1 MSKDLEAYL
10 AKRDLGKS
18 PEPKA
23 EVRQRQ
29 GPLLFCIQKHTATN
43 LHYDLRLELG
53 GVLKSWAV
61 PKGPSDDPA
70 DKRYAVMTEDHPFD
84 YAWFEGVIPKGEY
97 GAGEMMVWDIGTWW
111 PDEFIDFPPSPNEE
125 GWREKMEASA
135 LKQIEDGKFGIFF
148 HGQKMK
154 GSWAMVKTKEGW
166 LMIKHKDRWTAQ
178 RDLLAL
184 DRSVLTDR
192 TTEDIARAWDFAA
205 KLHPDLEKRP
215 EEPPIEVFPPKV
227 KPMKAEHGDRPFD
240 HPNWIFEP
248 KLDGIRALIFLEGE
262 NVKIITRNGLDQ
274 TSQFPEIARHM
285 KEQCLN
291 AVIDGEIVCF
301 EDGKPGFTP
310 MMKRFHLKGESNLV
324 QADSLYPCV
333 FFAFDILHH
342 QGLNLRD
349 CPTIERKARLKAALM
364 PTDRIQYVDH
374 HAEEG
379 KTFYSAVVSMGF
391 EGIIAKR
398 KDVRYDKSGKAS
410 PLWLKLKHSTT
421 GDFVVGGY
429 MKGEGGRSSTFGSLY
444 LGFYEDGKLYNCG
457 RCGTGFNMD
466 QLEEWTVKLK
476 ALESKTCP
484 FEPGFEIEQP
494 TIWLKPELVVEV
506 KYHEVMPSGTLRA
519 PVFMRERIDLVAT
532 DISRPRPFVDVPE
545 EPATAKAEVTVSESK
560 EKSVKRETTMAN
572 QVSES
577 ILLQLDSKEKK
588 MILNVEGREINLTNL
603 DKVLW
608 PAYEQLPPVTKRDF
622 LRYLAKAGPHI
633 VRHTTDRPMTLIRLP
648 DGINGEKFFQKHYDM
663 GRPDWVR
670 VEPQWSDGNKKNLD
684 YVICN
689 DLATLLWM
697 GQLGTLEM
705 HVPAARIVSD
715 GEHSLNFV
723 DSEENAR
730 GSVLNYPDFVRF
742 DLDPYIYSGQ
752 EKAGDEPELNRE
764 AFEKCKTVAIWIKTM
779 LDQVKLPAF
788 VKTTGKTGLH
798 IFIPIERN
806 IDTPGAKAICETFCR
821 ALVAAHPKV
830 VTMEWSVPK
839 RTGKIFLDFNMNGM
853 GRTLGVAYGA
863 RGWKNQGVSM
873 PLDWDELEGVYAD
886 DFNLWTVPDRLAEWG
901 DPWKD
906 IYDSRVDLSVM
917 LSGT

>member
-1 MSKDLEAYL
+1 MSKELEAYL

-23 EVRQRQ
+23 EVRQRH

-61 PKGPSDDPA
+61 PKGPSDDPN

-97 GAGEMMVWDIGTWW
+97 GAGEMMVWDMGTWW
-111 PDEFIDFPPSPNEE
+111 PDEFMDYPPSPDEE
-125 GWREKMEASA
+125 GWREKVEAAA

-154 GSWAMVKTKEGW
+154 GSWAMVKTKDGW

-184 DRSVLTDR
+184 DSSVLTGR
-192 TTEDIARAWDFAA
+192 TTEDIARAWDFSAQT
-205 KLHPDLEKRP
+205 HPSLEKRP
-215 EEPPIEVFPPKV
+215 EEPPVEKFPKDL
-227 KPMKAEHGDRPFD
+227 KPMRAEHGDHPFD
-240 HPNWIFEP
+240 HPDWIFEP
-248 KLDGIRALIFLEGE
+248 KLDGIRALFYLEGE
-262 NVKIITRNGLDQ
+262 KVRIVTRTGNDQ
-274 TSQFPEIARHM
+274 TSQFPEIVRHL
-285 KEQCLN
+285 KEQCLH
-291 AVIDGEIVCF
+291 AVIDGEIVAF

-310 MMKRFHLKGESNLV
+310 MMKRFHLKDASSLA

-333 FFAFDILHH
+333 LYAFDLLHH
-342 QGLNLRD
+342 QGLNLRA
-349 CPTIERKARLKAALM
+349 CPTVERKSRLKAALM
-364 PTDRIQYVDH
+364 PTERIQYVDH
-374 HAEEG
+374 IQEEG
-379 KTFYSAVVSMGF
+379 RTFYSAVVAVGF
-391 EGIIAKR
+391 EGIIAKK
-398 KDVRYDKSGKAS
+398 KDFRYDGSGRAS
-410 PLWLKLKHSTT
+410 PNWLKIKHTTT

-429 MKGEGGRSSTFGSLY
+429 MEGEGGRQGLLGSLY
-444 LGFYEDGKLYNCG
+444 LGYYEDGKLYNCG
-457 RCGTGFNMD
+457 RCGTGFSVD
-466 QLEEWTVKLK
+466 QLQEWTVRLQ
-476 ALESKTCP
+476 ALHVKKCP
-484 FEPGFEIEQP
+484 FEPGFEMEQP
-494 TIWLKPELVVEV
+494 THWVNPEIVVEV
-506 KYHEVMPSGTLRA
+506 KYQEVMPTGTLRA
-519 PVFMRERIDLVAT
+519 PVFLRERPDLSAA
-532 DISRPRPFVDVPE
+532 DIRRPRPILEVPDEPVIEVKESKQVPE
-545 EPATAKAEVTVSESK
+545 ALEK
-560 EKSVKRETTMAN
+560 EDAVNPTTEA
-572 QVSES
+572 
-577 ILLQLDSKEKK
+577 ILLQLDAKEKK

-608 PAYEQLPPVTKRDF
+608 PEYGELPPVTKRDF
-622 LRYLAKAGPHI
+622 LRYLAKMGPHI
-633 VRHTTDRPMTLIRLP
+633 LRHMRDRPMTLIRLP

-663 GRPDWVR
+663 GRPDWVQ
-670 VEPQWSDGNKKNLD
+670 VSPLWSDTNKRNLD

-689 DLATLLWM
+689 DMATLLWM

-723 DSEENAR
+723 DNEESVKA
-730 GSVLNYPDFVRF
+730 SVLNYPDYVRF
-742 DLDPYIYSGQ
+742 DLDPYIYSGH
-752 EKAGDEPELNRE
+752 EKEGDEPELNRE

-798 IFIPIERN
+798 VFIPIERN
-806 IDTPGAKAICETFCR
+806 IDTPGARAISETFCR

-839 RTGKIFLDFNMNGM
+839 RTGKIFLDHNMNGM

-863 RGWKNQGVSM
+863 RGWKNQGISM
-873 PLDWDELEGVYAD
+873 PLDWDELEGCYAD
-886 DFNLWTVPDRLAEWG
+886 DFNIWSAPEKVATWG
-901 DPWKD
+901 DAWEN
-906 IYDSRVDLSVM
+906 IYDARVDLSAM
-917 LSGT
+917 LG